1 MEDLNAI
8 KVIDTATHKVSETW
22 PIAPGEAATGM
33 AFDAANHRLFIG
45 CDNKLMLMVDSTNG
59 KMIYSVPVGAGVDST
74 WFDPVSKLAF
84 TLDGESGTVTIAREE
99 SPTLL
104 KRSVPDLENAAGCA
118 HDGPRPDDAYH
129 LSRRDRL
136 RTSTRRIE
144 NAPEAGRRDVPGAR
158 LHDEMSRSM
167 HGLPPFARRRLIAF
181 PAASSESASKARQ
194 RNTR

>member
-8 KVIDTATHKVSETW
+8 KVIDTATHKVTDTW

-74 WFDPVSKLAF
+74 WFDAANKLAF
-84 TLDGESGTVTIAREE
+84 TSDGESGTVTVAREE

-104 KRSVPDLENAAGCA
+104 KVVQTLK
-118 HDGPRPDDAYH
+118 
-129 LSRRDRL
+129 
-136 RTSTRRIE
+136 TR
-144 NAPEAGRRDVPGAR
+144 PGAR
-158 LHDEMSRSM
+158 TMALD
-167 HGLPPFARRRLIAF
+167 
-181 PAASSESASKARQ
+181 PATHTIYLAATDYEPQPSGSK
-194 RNTR
+194 TRPKPVVGTFRVLVYQMK